1 MVAVQEIFLN
11 DEHDLEYSNTIYEQ
25 YVQNISD
32 IEKGLVELRLKA
44 DVASK
49 KEREQF
55 TAQIENTEE
64 AVEVMKKV
72 MHCMN
77 KFNSSFAVGES
88 VSE

>member
-11 DEHDLEYSNTIYEQ
+11 DEHDIEYSNTIYEQ

-44 DVASK
+44 DVASE
-49 KEREQF
+49 KEKEQLI
-55 TAQIENTEE
+55 ARIENTEE

-72 MHCMN
+72 RHSMN
-77 KFNSSFAVGES
+77 KLNGSFAAGINLAE
-88 VSE
+88 